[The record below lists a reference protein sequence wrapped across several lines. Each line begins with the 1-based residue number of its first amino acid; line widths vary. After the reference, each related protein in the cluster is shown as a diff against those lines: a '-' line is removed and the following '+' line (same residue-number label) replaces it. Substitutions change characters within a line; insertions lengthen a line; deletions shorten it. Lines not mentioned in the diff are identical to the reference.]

1 MKLKKRKLLKYL
13 KLLNYN
19 WIQIKKREI
28 GSFEFCNFYWFLK
41 LIKVAN
47 NKFLFNYLSDW
58 VSFF

>member
-47 NKFLFNYLSDW
+47 NKFLFNYLSD
-58 VSFF
+58 